1 MCGNVQEWCQD
12 WYYDDYYKTA
22 PVDNP
27 EGPAGGQYRVC
38 RGGFHAENRVGVR
51 CVARHYAPANTMQD
65 HVGFRCAKTPLR
77 LGEKA
82 PVAAEPKIVKEAQK
96 PSRLAISGESSLEQI
111 ASDWPENVANI
122 LRSILQNWEGDGSES
137 ARKVAALAIGLG
149 QSICAGIL
157 KFMTDSEIEQIAQA
171 VIDSEGVTPE
181 KKNEVFEEV
190 KQWIISGNYQMSG
203 GIDVAKGML
212 ETALGLRKTHIILD
226 RISGTDPPGFSALQ
240 RIHPDRLVPFISKEH
255 PQTIS
260 LILSQLDPA
269 QAAGIINRLPNEMGT
284 DVAYRIA
291 QLENIPPQV
300 LREVEERLTNDLQA
314 IISGQVA
321 EIGGPK
327 AVAEIL
333 NSSGR
338 STEKEVLEGLD
349 KRDPELA
356 EEVRNQMFVFDDIAN
371 LTDREIQMLLKEI
384 DSKNVAVALKGGSE
398 KLQDRIFGNLGEE
411 GAEKMKEEMKF
422 SGPVRMSDV
431 EEVQLR
437 IVQTVRQLEEDGKIT
452 VVRGETRDKF
462 V

>member
-1 MCGNVQEWCQD
+1 MLV
-12 WYYDDYYKTA
+12 Y
-22 PVDNP
+22 PS
-27 EGPAGGQYRVC
+27 YRL
-38 RGGFHAENRVGVR
+38 
-51 CVARHYAPANTMQD
+51 P
-65 HVGFRCAKTPLR
+65 
-77 LGEKA
+77 
-82 PVAAEPKIVKEAQK
+82 
-96 PSRLAISGESSLEQI
+96 
-111 ASDWPENVANI
+111 
-122 LRSILQNWEGDGSES
+122 
-137 ARKVAALAIGLG
+137 
-149 QSICAGIL
+149 
-157 KFMTDSEIEQIAQA
+157 TDFA
-171 VIDSEGVTPE
+171 D
-181 KKNEVFEEV
+181 
-190 KQWIISGNYQMSG
+190 
-203 GIDVAKGML
+203 
-212 ETALGLRKTHIILD
+212 ET
-226 RISGTDPPGFSALQ
+226 
-240 RIHPDRLVPFISKEH
+240 ISKEH

-384 DSKNVAVALKGGSE
+384 DSKDWPLHSKAVVRSFRIGSLAIWVKRALK
-398 KLQDRIFGNLGEE
+398 R
-411 GAEKMKEEMKF
+411 
-422 SGPVRMSDV
+422 
-431 EEVQLR
+431 
-437 IVQTVRQLEEDGKIT
+437 
-452 VVRGETRDKF
+452 
-462 V
+462 